1 VRRGRARLRRLLRRR
16 DHDLPHADARG
27 QRAHQRH
34 GRGGAAT
41 GGAHLRPGR
50 RGALG
55 RGPRPPLRDARAERR
70 PLHRGEPGPAEDGA
84 VADGTVRGAL
94 APAPGADDARERG
107 QAGGHPEALR
117 PRGRR
122 GAGGGVHPVTGA
134 PAVLGAL
141 GLGSVSGLPWGRAVA
156 GGREVAVVLQDDG
169 SVTSVAGEPLDEGR
183 LTWLPPVDARTV
195 IAIALNYRDHAAE
208 LDLAQPDQPA
218 LFPKFANAMVGHRQP
233 VVRPRGI
240 RFMHYE
246 TELAVVMGRPARRV
260 RAEDALAHV
269 AGYTIAN
276 DLVVR
281 DFVIDHFR
289 PPIKPKNF

>member
-1 VRRGRARLRRLLRRR
+1 
-16 DHDLPHADARG
+16 
-27 QRAHQRH
+27 
-34 GRGGAAT
+34 
-41 GGAHLRPGR
+41 
-50 RGALG
+50 
-55 RGPRPPLRDARAERR
+55 
-70 PLHRGEPGPAEDGA
+70 
-84 VADGTVRGAL
+84 
-94 APAPGADDARERG
+94 
-107 QAGGHPEALR
+107 
-117 PRGRR
+117 
-122 GAGGGVHPVTGA
+122 VTGD

-289 PPIKPKNF
+289 PPIKPKNFDTFLPMGPFVVPAARVPDPQDLAVRTYVNGELRQEGSTRDMVHTVADLIAYVSEFMTLRPGDVLLTGTPKGISHVHAGDVLRCEVGDLPALENPVVAEEDLAAASTGAAEARA

>member
-1 VRRGRARLRRLLRRR
+1 MS
-16 DHDLPHADARG
+16 ADALG
-27 QRAHQRH
+27 AGWAHS
-34 GRGGAAT
+34 
-41 GGAHLRPGR
+41 
-50 RGALG
+50 
-55 RGPRPPLRDARAERR
+55 
-70 PLHRGEPGPAEDGA
+70 
-84 VADGTVRGAL
+84 
-94 APAPGADDARERG
+94 
-107 QAGGHPEALR
+107 GGH
-117 PRGRR
+117 
-122 GAGGGVHPVTGA
+122 
-134 PAVLGAL
+134 
-141 GLGSVSGLPWGRAVA
+141 LPWGRALVD
-156 GGREVAVVLQDDG
+156 GREAAVLLQEDG
-169 SVTSVAGEPLDEGR
+169 ALTSGEGEPLDEAS
-183 LTWLPPVDARTV
+183 LTWLPPIEARTV

-208 LDLAQPDQPA
+208 LDLSEPEQPA

-289 PPIKPKNF
+289 PPVKPKNFDTFLPMGPLVAPAGRVPDPQDLSVRTYVNGELRQEGSTRDMVHGVADLIAYVSEFMTLRPGDVLLTGTPKGISHVHAGDVLRCEVGPLTPLENPVVAEEDVAGAPAAAGAGVAT